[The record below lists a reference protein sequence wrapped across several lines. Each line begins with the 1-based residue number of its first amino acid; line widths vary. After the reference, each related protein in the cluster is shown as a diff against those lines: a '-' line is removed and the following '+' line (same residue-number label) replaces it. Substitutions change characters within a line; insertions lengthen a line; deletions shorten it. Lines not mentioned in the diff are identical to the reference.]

1 MKKVLITGISGQ
13 DGSYLAEFLLDKNY
27 EVHGLVRRNS
37 NFVDH
42 PNLRNVKG
50 NVILHN
56 GDLTDSTNLRNVI
69 EKVNPDEIYNL
80 AAQSHVAVSFEVV
93 EYTADVDALGP
104 LRILET
110 IRNLDSQK
118 RIKFY
123 QASTSELFG
132 KVQETPQTEKTPF
145 YPRSPYGCSKL
156 FAHWLTINYRESY
169 DLFACSGILFNHESP
184 RRGESFVTRKIS
196 RYLTRMKLNPLMP
209 PLKLGNMDSQR
220 DWGHAKDYV
229 RAMWSMLQQ
238 DTPKD
243 YVISM
248 NETHSV
254 REFVEISADLL
265 GMKIEWSGE
274 GVNEIGVDINSGK
287 KVIEISKEFY
297 RPAPK
302 NTSEV
307 DLLLGNSALARK
319 ELNWTPNYSFKG
331 LVEDMVE
338 SDLSLAKFELANNLI

>member
-42 PNLRNVKG
+42 PNLRNIKD

-110 IRNLDSQK
+110 IRSLDSQK

-338 SDLSLAKFELANNLI
+338 SDLSLAKFELANNLN

>member
-248 NETHSV
+248 EETHSV

-265 GMKIEWSGE
+265 DMKIEWFGE
-274 GVNEIGVDINSGK
+274 GIDEIGVDIKTGRK
-287 KVIEISKEFY
+287 IVEISREFY

-338 SDLSLAKFELANNLI
+338 SDLKLAKFELENNLI

>member
-1 MKKVLITGISGQ
+1 
-13 DGSYLAEFLLDKNY
+13 
-27 EVHGLVRRNS
+27 
-37 NFVDH
+37 
-42 PNLRNVKG
+42 
-50 NVILHN
+50 
-56 GDLTDSTNLRNVI
+56 
-69 EKVNPDEIYNL
+69 
-80 AAQSHVAVSFEVV
+80 
-93 EYTADVDALGP
+93 
-104 LRILET
+104 
-110 IRNLDSQK
+110 
-118 RIKFY
+118 
-123 QASTSELFG
+123 
-132 KVQETPQTEKTPF
+132 
-145 YPRSPYGCSKL
+145 
-156 FAHWLTINYRESY
+156 
-169 DLFACSGILFNHESP
+169 
-184 RRGESFVTRKIS
+184 
-196 RYLTRMKLNPLMP
+196 
-209 PLKLGNMDSQR
+209 
-220 DWGHAKDYV
+220 
-229 RAMWSMLQQ
+229 MLQQ

>member
-37 NFVDH
+37 SYVDH
-42 PNLRNVKG
+42 PNLKTIKE

-104 LRILET
+104 LRILE
-110 IRNLDSQK
+110 IVRNFEGQK

-156 FAHWLTINYRESY
+156 FAHWATVNYRESY

-196 RYLTRMKLNPLMP
+196 RHLTRMKLNPLTP
-209 PLKLGNMDSQR
+209 SLKLGNMDSQR

-307 DLLLGNSALARK
+307 DLLLGDSSLARN
-319 ELNWTPNYSFKG
+319 ELGWTPKYTFRG
-331 LVEDMVE
+331 LVEDMIE
-338 SDLSLAKFELANNLI
+338 SDLNLAKFELANNLN